1 MFLKLESARKNE
13 RDEDTIPLTS
23 SSHRSA
29 IHSGRDP
36 FPSGRNANTP
46 PLIVKTPNED
56 VRYPSNH
63 FSSSSMQRH
72 GSTGN
77 HNDITHLP
85 HSPKRQGGGRAQ
97 NRWNSSKRGG
107 EGMDHTDN
115 IRRQKSRL
123 NQPSLQNKRSVIFE
137 PPYRRNT
144 YKSPAP
150 VDEARKSA
158 KQRTMEERAEI
169 EGTATLTDLRHNSI
183 GMLDSD
189 GNSSDGGLGGPSGGD
204 NTLRKRKNTYIKSKE
219 LITYFA
225 QLARSKNPN
234 DTIDLKLVE
243 KLIKNGANI
252 NVTDKYGQTV
262 MHEVAKNWHTDVA
275 RFLIKR
281 GAIYDASDRY
291 GRMPLHLASA
301 VGHVEMIEFLFRQ
314 NQGMWFVHENISV
327 CVLYKSKV

>member
-13 RDEDTIPLTS
+13 RDEETFPLTS

-36 FPSGRNANTP
+36 FPSGRTANTP
-46 PLIVKTPNED
+46 PLIVRTPNED
-56 VRYPSNH
+56 IRHPLPQPY
-63 FSSSSMQRH
+63 SSSSMQRN
-72 GSTGN
+72 GGAGAG
-77 HNDITHLP
+77 NDITYLS
-85 HSPKRQGGGRAQ
+85 HSPRRQDGGRTQ
-97 NRWNSSKRGG
+97 NRWNSNSRGG
-107 EGMDHTDN
+107 EGMDHTDSY
-115 IRRQKSRL
+115 RKQKSRL
-123 NQPSLQNKRSVIFE
+123 NQRSFQNKRSVILE

-150 VDEARKSA
+150 VDETRKSA

-169 EGTATLTDLRHNSI
+169 EGTATLMDLRHNSI

-189 GNSSDGGLGGPSGGD
+189 GNSSDGGIGGSSGGE

-243 KLIKNGANI
+243 KLIKSGANI

-281 GAIYDASDRY
+281 GAIYDAKDRY

-314 NQGMWFVHENISV
+314 NQGM
-327 CVLYKSKV
+327 

>member
-13 RDEDTIPLTS
+13 RDDEAVPLTS

-36 FPSGRNANTP
+36 FPSGRTVHTP

-56 VRYPSNH
+56 TRHPSNH
-63 FSSSSMQRH
+63 FYHTSSLQRN
-72 GSTGN
+72 GGTAN
-77 HNDITHLP
+77 QNDIAYLT
-85 HSPKRQGGGRAQ
+85 HSPKHQGGRRSQ
-97 NRWNSSKRGG
+97 NRWNSNSGG
-107 EGMDHTDN
+107 REMDHTDSGAN
-115 IRRQKSRL
+115 NFRKQRKRL
-123 NQPSLQNKRSVIFE
+123 NQRSLQNKRSVISE
-137 PPYRRNT
+137 PPYRRT
-144 YKSPAP
+144 MHKSPAP
-150 VDEARKSA
+150 VDETRKSA

-169 EGTATLTDLRHNSI
+169 EGTATLLNLRHNSI

-189 GNSSDGGLGGPSGGD
+189 GNSSDGGVGSGGAGET
-204 NTLRKRKNTYIKSKE
+204 TLRKRKNTYIKSKE

-234 DTIDLKLVE
+234 DTIDLKLVD

-275 RFLIKR
+275 KYLIKR
-281 GAIYDASDRY
+281 SAIYEAKDRY
-291 GRMPLHLASA
+291 GRTPLHLAAA

-314 NQGMWFVHENISV
+314 NQGISIFFI
-327 CVLYKSKV
+327 L